1 MLRAPGDA
9 VNDLAE
15 AAAAA
20 AVVVAHWFELHE
32 KDGERQEDS
41 RNFPTTVVHASQ

>member
-9 VNDLAE
+9 VNDSAE
-15 AAAAA
+15 AA